1 MKSQL
6 FLIYFRYRNP
16 FILIVATATLIICS
30 LNQYLEYSSKNA
42 NHEPWIVTN
51 IISGDTLTVAR
62 GNENKTIKLCGI
74 SESGDKTRKYLQ
86 SLIDRSNGIIELQ
99 KVGDFYE
106 AWILLDSEVE
116 QQIHL
121 NTYIVEN
128 KMAILDSYTNCLSP
142 ETLEFAFNL

>member
-1 MKSQL
+1 M
-6 FLIYFRYRNP
+6 
-16 FILIVATATLIICS
+16 
-30 LNQYLEYSSKNA
+30 
-42 NHEPWIVTN
+42 
-51 IISGDTLTVAR
+51 TVAR
-62 GNENKTIKLCGI
+62 GNETKTINLCGI
-74 SESGDKTRKYLQ
+74 SDSGNELLDYLQ

-128 KMAILDSYTNCLSP
+128 KMAILDNHQNCLSG
-142 ETLEFAFNL
+142 ENLELAEHL